1 MKKLLEKKAV
11 IISEMESLLNN
22 AEAEVRAL
30 AEDEIQKYD
39 ELKQQLE
46 ALVKTIEAIQ
56 ENKEITKDEGEE
68 VMATEKRDYEME
80 LRAITS
86 ATHGDA
92 IPEGLH
98 GEILKKIEEKSQ
110 VYAEAKAVNYVGDLA
125 VLIDGEDAEASIL
138 EETEELTEEDLGEI
152 EKVILKDKRIA
163 TLVTVSKHMLN
174 NSPVLTMDFIADKVA
189 SRISNTIEKQIFN
202 AKGQTKEMTSGLL
215 AKGSKIEG
223 TITIENII
231 SMISGLKAG
240 YLKGAKF
247 YCNRETFQALAG
259 LMDGNKR
266 PYLVADVINNA
277 PAYKLLGV
285 PVVVT
290 DVLNGEL
297 VLANVGE
304 AVMVKHGQTPQ
315 IEILSEAFA
324 LKGSVGIMC
333 EAFVDCA
340 VVNPEAVVIL
350 SAPSRARA
358 SK

>member
-1 MKKLLEKKAV
+1 MKKLLEKKAI
-11 IISEMESLLNN
+11 IISEMEGLLNN

-30 AEDEIQKYD
+30 EDDEIQKYE
-39 ELKQQLE
+39 ELKKQLE

-56 ENKEITKDEGEE
+56 ENKEVTKDEKQGEE
-68 VMATEKRDYEME
+68 VMTTEKRDYEME

-86 ATHGDA
+86 SSHGDV

-98 GEILKKIEEKSQ
+98 GEILNKIQEKSQ

-125 VLIDGEDAEASIL
+125 VLIDGEDAEALIL
-138 EETEELTEEDLGEI
+138 DETEELTEKDLGAI
-152 EKVILKDKRIA
+152 EKVVLKDKRVS

-189 SRISNTIEKQIFN
+189 SRVANTIEKQIFN
-202 AKGQTKEMTSGLL
+202 AKGQTKEFTSGLL
-215 AKGSKIEG
+215 LKGNKIEG
-223 TITIENII
+223 TITIENLM
-231 SMISGLKAG
+231 SMVSGLKAG

-247 YCNRETFQALAG
+247 YCNREVFQALAG

-266 PYLVADVINNA
+266 PYLVADIINNA
-277 PAYKLLGV
+277 PAYTLLGV

-290 DVLNGEL
+290 EALEGEL

-315 IEILSEAFA
+315 IEILQEAFA

-340 VVNPEAVVIL
+340 VVNTEAVVIL
-350 SAPSRARA
+350 SAPSRA
-358 SK
+358 KK